1 MGLNTVSVFRQ
12 RAAQG
17 ATDLKSVVQQH
28 TAAAAKAEAGVLKL
42 LSSKQLTVVSA
53 ERFMAADGN
62 SKDDLKVG
70 TRMRL
75 SYRGQEL
82 GPVDVPGLKVP
93 PKSGWTAVNHADYAK
108 AAAQALELLRQAP
121 GNEGRVATDA
131 FRAAGG

>member
-1 MGLNTVSVFRQ
+1 MGINTVSVFRQ
-12 RAAQG
+12 RATQG
-17 ATDLKSVVQQH
+17 ATDVKSVVQQH

-62 SKDDLKVG
+62 ARDDLKVG

-93 PKSGWTAVNHADYAK
+93 PKSGWAAVNHADYAK

-121 GNEGRVATDA
+121 GNEGRVASEA